1 VNGQAVSKK
10 SHTEVLA
17 LIKGAGRPLTIKVR
31 GTVADTSSVTP
42 AAKIVQPPKPKIAA
56 DGSVLPPLPP
66 GGSSQVPP
74 PPPAMGSS
82 WGSLQSP
89 TGASTGL
96 SFGASPG
103 FGFGGGA
110 APGLSFNSMP
120 TATGTGLSFNN
131 ITLGSTQPES
141 GFGASV
147 MPRPATGQFSYT
159 WEESGKLGMSLNHRQ
174 RAPYV
179 MLSKVSDVQRQNA
192 LAASGV
198 EPGMVITKVG
208 VQSVATADYL
218 AVMDIIKDASRPLTI
233 WFADEA
239 TANSIAD
246 QAEQGTAPTTR
257 SPLSQ
262 RSEWQETVS
271 VEEIE
276 SEMCTNVFLDVNPSG
291 AASKRIE
298 IELFDCVTPRT
309 AENFRRLCVGD
320 KMNMTQRKP
329 LSYQE
334 AFSTMWCQARW

>member
-1 VNGQAVSKK
+1 
-10 SHTEVLA
+10 
-17 LIKGAGRPLTIKVR
+17 
-31 GTVADTSSVTP
+31 
-42 AAKIVQPPKPKIAA
+42 
-56 DGSVLPPLPP
+56 
-66 GGSSQVPP
+66 
-74 PPPAMGSS
+74 
-82 WGSLQSP
+82 
-89 TGASTGL
+89 
-96 SFGASPG
+96 
-103 FGFGGGA
+103 
-110 APGLSFNSMP
+110 MP

-159 WEESGKLGMSLNHRQ
+159 WEESGKLGMSLNHRE

-208 VQSVATADYL
+208 VQSVATADYP
-218 AVMDIIKDASRPLTI
+218 AVMNIIKDASRPLTI

-276 SEMCTNVFLDVNPSG
+276 SEVCTNVFLDVNPSG

-329 LSYQE
+329 LSYQRSVFHHVVPGKVVIGGDITSHDGNGGESIYGLRFNDENFDIGHSE
-334 AFSTMWCQARW
+334 AGLLSMVSKGPNTNNSQFCIHLAPAPELNGHQVPAMLWLHRAVGFHNMRNTAHANMH